1 MRVHVLKCFWKGFLV
16 NERIW
21 GLMERQKQDT
31 QKWNLFWTNF
41 GTPNLS
47 QCLFVFDF
55 VNSVDAFTKP
65 TCLRPCL
72 ISCLLSCACE
82 VTVLASW
89 TCEFQLPCL
98 WIQKNYCNCQWLML
112 PTKLTDCVKNLA
124 VPWLKWLKEFGQ
136 TQCQNLDTNW
146 VITAVMMTGHGA
158 PVDMFESQL
167 DESMVC
173 MEYCLLKKPDEL
185 PKAKNFMNLWPGQYG
200 RVLACDDIFM
210 AKFSQGGGSACKYQY
225 MERKE
230 WKGKPLLVYAHCQN
244 RFPYVG
250 VLIHE
255 FRPKIVV
262 EQGICTRDD
271 GLVHAV
277 SWRYSSSGEHICT
290 KFFYA
295 NVSCKRFDNF
305 SLLKFKVFLVTC
317 PMSQLGK

>member
-1 MRVHVLKCFWKGFLV
+1 MRVHILKCFWKGFLV

-146 VITAVMMTGHGA
+146 VITAVMRSWSSSWHVWKSAWWVYGVYGILPPQEAWRTPKSQELREFVAGAVWTSLGLWRHLHGQVLTRRWQRMQV
-158 PVDMFESQL
+158 PV
-167 DESMVC
+167 
-173 MEYCLLKKPDEL
+173 
-185 PKAKNFMNLWPGQYG
+185 YG
-200 RVLACDDIFM
+200 EE
-210 AKFSQGGGSACKYQY
+210 G
-225 MERKE
+225 MERQT
-230 WKGKPLLVYAHCQN
+230 VA
-244 RFPYVG
+244 G
-250 VLIHE
+250 V
-255 FRPKIVV
+255 
-262 EQGICTRDD
+262 C
-271 GLVHAV
+271 
-277 SWRYSSSGEHICT
+277 
-290 KFFYA
+290 
-295 NVSCKRFDNF
+295 
-305 SLLKFKVFLVTC
+305 SL
-317 PMSQLGK
+317 PE